1 MSENNCLG
9 VMTLTNTLS
18 IILIAIDFGIDDYA
32 IYRFSDELKTRKAK
46 LYDSKKRGQY
56 FKYKSKRFY
65 LGDFIQV

>member
-56 FKYKSKRFY
+56 FQYKNRRFY
-65 LGDFIQV
+65 LGDFAQV

>member
-32 IYRFSDELKTRKAK
+32 VYRFSDELKTRKAK
-46 LYDSKKRGQY
+46 LYNSKKRGQY
-56 FKYKSKRFY
+56 FQYKSKRFY